1 MVSITATVG
10 TKRADAVRNIERALD
25 AAVTCLSAR
34 PNATMAEIAK
44 QAGIGRVT
52 LYGHFA
58 SRAELIDAVVARV
71 VERGDE
77 ALAQV
82 DLDGDPRAAL
92 ERLIRSSWRLVDEA
106 RTVIAAA
113 EAELP
118 AERIRSLHDSPAAR
132 VQALIERGRDDGAF
146 RDDTPVTWQI
156 AVLHQVLH
164 GAGAEVAAGRVA
176 PADAPDL
183 ITATVFDLLDRR

>member
-1 MVSITATVG
+1 MSITAAVG
-10 TKRADAVRNIERALD
+10 AKRADAVRNIERALD
-25 AAVTCLSAR
+25 AAVACLSAR

-58 SRAELIDAVVARV
+58 SRAELVAAVVARV

-92 ERLIRSSWRLVDEA
+92 ERLMRSSWRLVDEA
-106 RTVIAAA
+106 RTVVAVA

-118 AERIRSLHDSPAAR
+118 SERIRSLHDSPAAR
-132 VQALIERGRDDGAF
+132 VQALIERGRDDGSF

-164 GAGAEVAAGRVA
+164 GAVAEVAAGRVA
-176 PADAPDL
+176 PSDAPDL
-183 ITATVFDLLDRR
+183 ITTTVFDLLDRR